1 MILFQSPKNC
11 QTSFRC
17 FSNFGQTTPII
28 SKKKQ
33 VFQKSKKKFG
43 IASSLKMI
51 MIRFEFLEKK
61 NNLMLFFFI
70 IPDGKMILNTMLKE
84 LFRHLKIPMLL
95 EKWEKL
101 SNLTTLSLK
110 SNLLLIRAGKTMH
123 STNMLAMSFLCIGLF
138 QILETP
144 GKCVVAPLL
153 KNVRYLKENRTV

>member
-1 MILFQSPKNC
+1 
-11 QTSFRC
+11 
-17 FSNFGQTTPII
+17 
-28 SKKKQ
+28 
-33 VFQKSKKKFG
+33 
-43 IASSLKMI
+43 MI

-61 NNLMLFFFI
+61 NNLMLFFI
-70 IPDGKMILNTMLKE
+70 IPGGKMILNTMLKE

>member
-1 MILFQSPKNC
+1 
-11 QTSFRC
+11 
-17 FSNFGQTTPII
+17 
-28 SKKKQ
+28 
-33 VFQKSKKKFG
+33 
-43 IASSLKMI
+43 MI
-51 MIRFEFLEKK
+51 MIRFEFLEK
-61 NNLMLFFFI
+61 NNLMLFFI
-70 IPDGKMILNTMLKE
+70 IPGGKMILNTMLKE

-153 KNVRYLKENRTV
+153 KKMSVEFFREINFTKFS

>member
-1 MILFQSPKNC
+1 MPNFISL
-11 QTSFRC
+11 C
-17 FSNFGQTTPII
+17 FSNFGETTPII
-28 SKKKQ
+28 SKKQ
-33 VFQKSKKKFG
+33 VFQKNKKSLILPPLWRWQWFDLNFLKKKKFNVV
-43 IASSLKMI
+43 
-51 MIRFEFLEKK
+51 FFL
-61 NNLMLFFFI
+61 
-70 IPDGKMILNTMLKE
+70 IPGGKMILNTMLKE

-123 STNMLAMSFLCIGLF
+123 STNMLAMSFPCIGLF